1 MMVWRLCK
9 SNNIAD
15 QCGRVK
21 IKYTCMCITLKT
33 SALESAFA
41 ARLDQSLAMKQK
53 ISSPLGYTIQRQE
66 DMAMRDHAAY
76 VTISPY

>member
-9 SNNIAD
+9 SNNNAD

-21 IKYTCMCITLKT
+21 IEYTCMRITLKT

-41 ARLDQSLAMKQK
+41 ARLDQSLAMKQR
-53 ISSPLGYTIQRQE
+53 ISPLGYTIQRQE
-66 DMAMRDHAAY
+66 DMGMRDHAAC

>member
-1 MMVWRLCK
+1 MCITLK
-9 SNNIAD
+9 TLLQTS
-15 QCGRVK
+15 VK
-21 IKYTCMCITLKT
+21 NKECMCITLKT

-66 DMAMRDHAAY
+66 DMAMRDHAAC
-76 VTISPY
+76 VTISP